1 MSMVGRNVLGLQP
14 VGEHLLANIS
24 ALCVFCLMFISAM
37 YLIISKICIFN
48 VSVCWLFV
56 VHAML
61 FTSLC
66 YSRDLD
72 LFM

>member
-1 MSMVGRNVLGLQP
+1 
-14 VGEHLLANIS
+14 
-24 ALCVFCLMFISAM
+24 MFISAM

-48 VSVCWLFV
+48 VSVCWLFF